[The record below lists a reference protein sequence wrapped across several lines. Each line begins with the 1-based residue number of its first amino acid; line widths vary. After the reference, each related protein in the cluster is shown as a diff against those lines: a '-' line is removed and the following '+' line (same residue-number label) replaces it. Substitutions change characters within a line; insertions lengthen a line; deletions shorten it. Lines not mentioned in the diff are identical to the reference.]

1 MISDD
6 AWQVWEPL
14 IEAVRPKGKT
24 PPRDLRRTISA
35 IFWRHQNGSK
45 WRSVPSDLG
54 PWWTAAQL
62 FLRWTKLGVWQALFE
77 RLKDGDPSLGMVFL
91 DGTNIR
97 AHHKAAGAAKKGD
110 TEAGRSD
117 REAPGRSRGGF
128 GSKVCV
134 AVDGRGKALSF
145 TLTPGQTHELPSAM
159 ALLNALPHAPR
170 YVVCDR
176 GYASNQFRE
185 TLWDR
190 GSRPVIPPKRNQA
203 PVACPKWAC
212 RHRHL
217 VENFWARLKEWRAV
231 ATRYEKTAASFMAI
245 ICIAATAD
253 YLKT

>member
-1 MISDD
+1 MSTMQSVISDD

-110 TEAGRSD
+110 SEAA
-117 REAPGRSRGGF
+117 EAIV
-128 GSKVCV
+128 K
-134 AVDGRGKALSF
+134 
-145 TLTPGQTHELPSAM
+145 
-159 ALLNALPHAPR
+159 
-170 YVVCDR
+170 
-176 GYASNQFRE
+176 
-185 TLWDR
+185 
-190 GSRPVIPPKRNQA
+190 
-203 PVACPKWAC
+203 
-212 RHRHL
+212 HL
-217 VENFWARLKEWRAV
+217 VAHVEALAARSVSL
-231 ATRYEKTAASFMAI
+231 
-245 ICIAATAD
+245 
-253 YLKT
+253 

>member
-1 MISDD
+1 MSTMQSVISDD

-24 PPRDLRRTISA
+24 PPRDLRRTISS

-110 TEAGRSD
+110 TEAA
-117 REAPGRSRGGF
+117 EAIV
-128 GSKVCV
+128 K
-134 AVDGRGKALSF
+134 
-145 TLTPGQTHELPSAM
+145 
-159 ALLNALPHAPR
+159 
-170 YVVCDR
+170 
-176 GYASNQFRE
+176 
-185 TLWDR
+185 
-190 GSRPVIPPKRNQA
+190 
-203 PVACPKWAC
+203 
-212 RHRHL
+212 HL
-217 VENFWARLKEWRAV
+217 VAHGEALAARSVSL
-231 ATRYEKTAASFMAI
+231 
-245 ICIAATAD
+245 
-253 YLKT
+253 